1 MTTPTRQRKPREEET
16 TDDDEIHEE
25 RDVGELEPG
34 EPGDGRIIRKRL
46 ED

>member
-1 MTTPTRQRKPREEET
+1 MTAPTRQRKPREEET
-16 TDDDEIHEE
+16 TDDEELHEE
-25 RDVGELEPG
+25 REPYELEPG